1 MKKLKFLLS
10 AILLTLVAQIA
21 TSQAPTEK
29 ALLWRISG
37 NGLESPSYL
46 FGTIH
51 IICEDNY
58 VMTEATETALKSSEK
73 LVMEL
78 DMTDPQLA
86 VKMQRLAMNDNFA
99 NVKAELKP
107 EDAKALDNY
116 LKTNYGQGI
125 DQLGIFKPFMLSS
138 LVMMKSLECNYKQ
151 YETELVNLSKADSIE
166 VEGLETMEFQVGI
179 FDAMPREKQLSSLI
193 EQINNPDKTNK
204 ELKELIDAYISMDM
218 VQIAK
223 LTNENEDF
231 KGYADQFI
239 YSRNETW
246 IPKIE
251 EYIKK
256 ETVFFAVGAAHLPT
270 EKGVIALLREK
281 GYKVEAVN

>member
-1 MKKLKFLLS
+1 MKKVKFVLS
-10 AILLTLVAQIA
+10 ALILTLGAHLAI
-21 TSQAPTEK
+21 SQAPTEK
-29 ALLWRISG
+29 ALLWKITG
-37 NGLESPSYL
+37 NGIESPSYL

-51 IICEDNY
+51 IICEDEY
-58 VMTEATETALKSSEK
+58 VMTDDIENALKSSEK

-86 VKMQRLAMNDNFA
+86 MKMQKLAMNDNFA
-99 NVKAELKP
+99 NVKTELKP
-107 EDAKALDNY
+107 EDANALDNF

-125 DQLGIFKPFMLSS
+125 DQFGVFKPFMLSS
-138 LVMMKSLECNYKQ
+138 LVMMKSLDCEFKQ
-151 YETELVNLSKADSIE
+151 YETELVNMSKADSIE
-166 VEGLETMEFQVGI
+166 VEGLESMEFQVGI
-179 FDAMPREKQLSSLI
+179 FDSMPREEQLKSLI
-193 EQINNPDKTNK
+193 EQINNPEKSDKEMN
-204 ELKELIDAYISMDM
+204 ELVEAYVSMDM
-218 VQIAK
+218 LQIAK
-223 LTNENEDF
+223 LTEENEDF

-239 YSRNETW
+239 YDRNETW

-281 GYKVEAVN
+281 GYKVEAVK

>member
-10 AILLTLVAQIA
+10 AILLTVVAQIA

-86 VKMQRLAMNDNFA
+86 VKMQQLAMNDNFA

-193 EQINNPDKTNK
+193 EQINNPDKTKK

-231 KGYADQFI
+231 KGYAEQFI
-239 YSRNETW
+239 YSRNATW

-281 GYKVEAVN
+281 GYEVEAVN

>member
-1 MKKLKFLLS
+1 MKKIRFLLS
-10 AILLTLVAQIA
+10 ALILTIGAQIA

-29 ALLWRISG
+29 ALLWKISG

-51 IICEDNY
+51 IICEDEY
-58 VMTEATETALKSSEK
+58 VMTEAIQSAIKDSEK
-73 LVMEL
+73 LVLEL
-78 DMTDPQLA
+78 DMDDPQLM
-86 VKMQRLAMNDNFA
+86 VKMQQLAMNDNYA

-107 EDAKALDNY
+107 EDAKALDNF

-138 LVMMKSLECNYKQ
+138 LVLLKSLECDFKQ
-151 YETELVNLSKADSIE
+151 YETELVNLSKVDSIE
-166 VEGLETMEFQVGI
+166 VEGLETAEFQIGI
-179 FDAMPREKQLSSLI
+179 FDDMPREKQLESLI
-193 EQINNPDKTNK
+193 ESIKNPEKSKK

-218 VQIAK
+218 ARIAK
-223 LTNENEDF
+223 LTEENEDF
-231 KGYADQFI
+231 EGFADQFI

-251 EYIKK
+251 EYIKN
-256 ETVFFAVGAAHLPT
+256 ESVFFAVGAGHLPT
-270 EKGVIALLREK
+270 EKGVIALLRDK
-281 GYKVEAVN
+281 GYIVEPVN

>member
-10 AILLTLVAQIA
+10 ALILTLVAQIA
-21 TSQAPTEK
+21 ISQAPTEK
-29 ALLWRISG
+29 ALLWKISG
-37 NGLESPSYL
+37 NGLENPSYL

-51 IICEDNY
+51 LICEDDY
-58 VMTEATETALKSSEK
+58 VMTDAIESALKSSEK

-78 DMTDPQLA
+78 DRTDPQLA
-86 VKMQRLAMNDNFA
+86 IKMQKLAMNDNFA

-125 DQLGIFKPFMLSS
+125 DQFGIFKPFMLNS
-138 LVMMKSLECNYKQ
+138 LVMMKSLECDYKQ

-179 FDAMPREKQLSSLI
+179 FDAMPREDQLNSLI
-193 EQINNPDKTNK
+193 EQINNPDKSKKEMK
-204 ELKELIDAYISMDM
+204 ELVAAYISMDM
-218 VQIAK
+218 AQIAK
-223 LTNENEDF
+223 LTDENEDF

-239 YSRNETW
+239 YNRNETW

-270 EKGVIALLREK
+270 EKGVIALLRGK
-281 GYKVEAVN
+281 GYKVDAVN